1 MILLK
6 INFIKKLFKFDTK
19 YIRFLASKK
28 SDRTYS
34 IDSDEI
40 ISTDIIGLIN
50 LPWKTPFN
58 EIWSDYFEIP
68 LEFLTTIVNDSKRIY
83 SDKNCVTKLEK
94 NKSKIKSKILYDIKI
109 SVNLIER
116 ILRMY

>member
-19 YIRFLASKK
+19 YFRFLASKK
-28 SDRTYS
+28 SDRTYG

-40 ISTDIIGLIN
+40 ISTDLIGFIN
-50 LPWKTPFN
+50 LPWKTSFN
-58 EIWSDYFEIP
+58 KQISEWFNIP

-94 NKSKIKSKILYDIKI
+94 NKSKIRRKILFVI
-109 SVNLIER
+109 
-116 ILRMY
+116 

>member
-19 YIRFLASKK
+19 FIRFLASKK
-28 SDRTYS
+28 SDNTYG
-34 IDSDEI
+34 IDNNET

-50 LPWKTPFN
+50 LPWMTSFN
-58 EIWSDYFEIP
+58 ELWRNLFNIP

-83 SDKNCVTKLEK
+83 SDKNCVTKLK
-94 NKSKIKSKILYDIKI
+94 TNKRKIQRKILFVI
-109 SVNLIER
+109 
-116 ILRMY
+116 

>member
-28 SDRTYS
+28 SKSTYG

-50 LPWKTPFN
+50 LPWKTSFN
-58 EIWSDYFEIP
+58 EQTSEWFEIP

-83 SDKNCVTKLEK
+83 SDKNCVTKLET
-94 NKSKIKSKILYDIKI
+94 NKSKIQRKILFVI
-109 SVNLIER
+109 
-116 ILRMY
+116 